1 MLPEDDGAGAG
12 GGKGRRGG
20 GENHEE
26 TPHTAVN
33 TTSLT
38 EVPGRVSRRTAR
50 RSYLCT
56 RTHAQI
62 SFFTC
67 LGCLYICVC
76 VRTPAC
82 IPAHADARFLT
93 CERARVSRVNWCG
106 VFFASCP
113 FMWKVCCAGEC
124 ECLPYSFP
132 TTCLRAHI
140 HEARFLT
147 RARVE
152 LAQRVS
158 EPLCARVA
166 VSVSLSVYPTFF

>member
-76 VRTPAC
+76 ANACVYSCTRGRTILDLRA
-82 IPAHADARFLT
+82 
-93 CERARVSRVNWCG
+93 RARVTCKLVRRVLCILPVYVKGVLCG
-106 VFFASCP
+106 
-113 FMWKVCCAGEC
+113 
-124 ECLPYSFP
+124 
-132 TTCLRAHI
+132 
-140 HEARFLT
+140 
-147 RARVE
+147 
-152 LAQRVS
+152 
-158 EPLCARVA
+158 
-166 VSVSLSVYPTFF
+166 